1 MFTLLV
7 EGVVMIERILKGY
20 CLTIRQVVGFI
31 GRSVSYLMPI
41 LAGIVAFEVFARY
54 ILGKP
59 TVWAYDTS
67 LFIFGY
73 ISALGGAYAQ
83 QRDAHINVDIF
94 HAKVSET
101 TRRVF
106 DLFTSILAIGF
117 LAVMV
122 KVCGSMFLESIDFH
136 YKTQSE
142 WAPSTH
148 HFWLMITVSAFIFL
162 AEYSTELVCNVFY
175 LAKGRELI
183 GEHELSS
190 LSELPF
196 KVGSHQ
202 LDEAAMFD
210 KESPNG
216 N

>member
-1 MFTLLV
+1 
-7 EGVVMIERILKGY
+7 MIERILRGY
-20 CLTIRQVVGFI
+20 CRSVRYVVGLI
-31 GRSVSYLMPI
+31 GRSVSYLLPV
-41 LAGIVAFEVFARY
+41 LASIVAYEVFARY

-59 TVWAYDTS
+59 TIWAYDTS
-67 LFIFGY
+67 LFLFGY

-94 HAKVSET
+94 HAKVTET

-106 DLFTSILAIGF
+106 DIVTSVIAIGF
-117 LAVMV
+117 LAIMV
-122 KVCGSMFLESIDFH
+122 KVCGGMFMESLDFH

-148 HFWLMITVSAFIFL
+148 HFWLMITISAAIFL
-162 AEYSTELVCNVFY
+162 AEYSTELVCNIFY
-175 LAKGRELI
+175 LIKGRELM

-196 KVGSHQ
+196 KVDSHQ
-202 LDEAAMFD
+202 LDDEAKFD